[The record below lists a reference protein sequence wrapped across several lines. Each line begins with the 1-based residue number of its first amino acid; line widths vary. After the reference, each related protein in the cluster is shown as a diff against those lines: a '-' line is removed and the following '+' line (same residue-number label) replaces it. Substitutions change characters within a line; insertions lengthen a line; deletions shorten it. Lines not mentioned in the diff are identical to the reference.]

1 MVRTSLAVLF
11 GCAVMQAQPAT
22 KLEFEVA
29 SIKPSPPPAP
39 GMAILVGCRGGP
51 GSSDPALYT
60 CQNISLSNL
69 VTMAYRIAY
78 YELSAPDWATVTRF
92 DLRAKMPEDTTKEQ
106 LALMMQSL
114 LADRFKLA
122 VHRESREIQ
131 RYELTVAKNG
141 PKFKEAAAPAPA
153 DSAAIA
159 PGPPKLD
166 KEGYPVIGPRG
177 GMAIM
182 YDKARLYQP
191 EMTMTMLAGQ
201 LSAQMRGPVVDA
213 TGLTGKYEIS
223 LYWSAG
229 DSLRTAAPTPGGGP
243 TPVDTV
249 STGPDLKQALQE
261 QLGLRVESKKG
272 PVEFVIVDHAEKTPT
287 EN

>member
-1 MVRTSLAVLF
+1 MGIV
-11 GCAVMQAQPAT
+11 
-22 KLEFEVA
+22 
-29 SIKPSPPPAP
+29 
-39 GMAILVGCRGGP
+39 VGCRGGP
-51 GSSDPALYT
+51 GTNDPALYT
-60 CQNISLSNL
+60 CQNISFSNL
-69 VTMAYRIAY
+69 VTMAYRVAY
-78 YELSAPDWATVTRF
+78 YQLSAPDWATMARF
-92 DLRAKMPEDTTKEQ
+92 DLRAKLPEGATKEQ

-141 PKFKEAAAPAPA
+141 PKFKEAAPPPA
-153 DSAAIA
+153 DSRDAALT
-159 PGPPKLD
+159 PGPLKID
-166 KEGYPVIGPRG
+166 REGYPLIGPRG

-191 EMTMTMLAGQ
+191 EMTMTMLASQ
-201 LSAQMRGPVVDA
+201 LSAQLRGPVVDA

-223 LYWSAG
+223 LYWNAG

-243 TPVDTV
+243 TPVDPV

-272 PVEFVIVDHAEKTPT
+272 PVEFVIVDHAEKTPS